1 MTAPV
6 GSVPGTLIDW
16 AAGVIGIPS
25 SVVSAQITLES
36 GGKPNALSPT
46 GAQGVAQFEPG
57 TWQAEGCTGSPDN
70 VNDGMKCY
78 AKLMYQ
84 LVQQY
89 HGNVRDALAAYNAG
103 SQDISAGYGYADT
116 ILANAGQSSTLT
128 SKGGT
133 GNANSGSGTTSTA
146 AVAAAQSSLSST
158 CVIGFGGIPGTSFL
172 NDIFGSGGNV
182 GQFCILSKSEV
193 RALLGGLLLVAGGMT
208 AMVGVLI
215 LAAYGLKQTGA
226 LGKAADVAAVIPGGQ
241 MAAVGLK
248 TAQNRASQGNTD
260 ATRRATAPVRR
271 QEARQADYERRRRD
285 EAAGGETGMIGR
297 RPGDPFRY
305 ATPRED

>member
-133 GNANSGSGTTSTA
+133 GNANSGMGTTSTA

-226 LGKAADVAAVIPGGQ
+226 LGKAADAAAVLPGGGFVAA
-241 MAAVGLK
+241 GLQK
-248 TAQNRASQGNTD
+248 AQNQAGQTGQSRLTSRNLAAQRAQREKERQ
-260 ATRRATAPVRR
+260 AERERRAAE
-271 QEARQADYERRRRD
+271 EAT
-285 EAAGGETGMIGR
+285 GGETGSTGS
-297 RPGDPFRY
+297 
-305 ATPRED
+305 

>member
-6 GSVPGTLIDW
+6 GSVSGTLIDW

-36 GGKPNALSPT
+36 GGNPNALSPT

-57 TWQAEGCTGSPDN
+57 TWSSEGCGGSPNN
-70 VNDGMKCY
+70 VNDAMKCY

-84 LVQQY
+84 LVQTN

-103 SQDISAGYGYADT
+103 QSNLSAGYGYADT

-133 GNANSGSGTTSTA
+133 GNANSGTGTTSTT

-226 LGKAADVAAVIPGGQ
+226 LGKAADAAAVLPGGGFVAA
-241 MAAVGLK
+241 GLQK
-248 TAQNRASQGNTD
+248 AQNQAGQTGSSALAQREA
-260 ATRRATAPVRR
+260 RRRKEQQAQEAEQRRILKVARTAPTSA
-271 QEARQADYERRRRD
+271 EED
-285 EAAGGETGMIGR
+285 ENR
-297 RPGDPFRY
+297 
-305 ATPRED
+305 

>member
-6 GSVPGTLIDW
+6 GSVSGTLIDW

-25 SVVSAQITLES
+25 SVVRAQVTLES
-36 GGKPNALSPT
+36 GGDPNAVSPA
-46 GAQGVAQFEPG
+46 GAEGAFQFEPG
-57 TWQAEGCTGSPDN
+57 TWSEEGCSGSPFN
-70 VNDGMKCY
+70 VNDGAKCY

-103 SQDISAGYGYADT
+103 SQNISAGYGYADT
-116 ILANAGQSSTLT
+116 ILANAGQDSSLT
-128 SKGGT
+128 SKGGS
-133 GNANSGSGTTSTA
+133 GNTGSGQGATSAA

-226 LGKAADVAAVIPGGQ
+226 LGKAANVAAMVPGGQ
-241 MAAVGLK
+241 MAAVGLQ
-248 TAQNRASQGNTD
+248 TVQGRANRGGTD
-260 ATRRATAPVRR
+260 AVRRATARTRR
-271 QEARQADYERRRRD
+271 DQQRQAELSRRTSA
-285 EAAGGETGMIGR
+285 EAAGGE
-297 RPGDPFRY
+297 
-305 ATPRED
+305 